1 MCAAASCAAGVWE
14 RAQVVLPRI
23 QNAKNTVMKPIFP
36 SSYFE
41 ASAAEAATYCLWG
54 KQAHTMTLVRIFDP
68 YAMALSFL
76 VGGVGFGMTFFFN
89 TNVPGWGMHEIGYP
103 AMAMVS

>member
-1 MCAAASCAAGVWE
+1 
-14 RAQVVLPRI
+14 
-23 QNAKNTVMKPIFP
+23 
-36 SSYFE
+36 
-41 ASAAEAATYCLWG
+41 
-54 KQAHTMTLVRIFDP
+54 MTLVRIFDP

-89 TNVPGWGMHEIGYP
+89 TNVPGWGMHEVGFP